1 MKKKATKARKRAT
14 RRPARTSYTTLRQIV
29 QWIPAGLPDRIARD
43 AGADIRKFSCTS
55 HVLALLHGHIVRA
68 GSLNEICDAARLHE
82 PELNRIRGATAPK
95 RNTFSNA
102 NRRRDPKIAEDFYW
116 EMFEHLMTICPSF
129 TQYKKHSGFIF
140 RLKRGIFAIDSTTL
154 KLTPDSID
162 RARHRRKKAAAK
174 THMAIDV
181 GSRLPTFAV
190 VEDAAHHDSTRA
202 DVLCAG
208 LKDGDVLLADRA
220 CVDFR
225 FLYGLAERGV
235 FLVLREKENMDFEVL
250 EERGHQDR
258 RILKDQTI
266 RLRGK
271 LTAEKYPE
279 PLRRVTAVV
288 EVDGQEREMTFITNN
303 FAWSPRTVSELYR
316 ARWVIESFFKELKQT
331 LQLTDFVGYNENAVK
346 WQVWIGLLAHLL
358 LRFLKHVSKW
368 GLSFSRLAGVVRAAV
383 RMRIDLLDALRK
395 YGTAG
400 GPKRPVIVGKQ
411 LYFQGFEPFAS
422 WPVG

>member
-1 MKKKATKARKRAT
+1 MKKRTKARNRAT
-14 RRPARTSYTTLRQIV
+14 TRPTRTAYTTLRQLV

-43 AGADIRKFSCTS
+43 IGADIRKFSCTS
-55 HVLALLHGHIVRA
+55 HVLALLYGQIVRA

-82 PELNRIRGATAPK
+82 PELSRIRGATAPK

-102 NRRRDPKIAEDFYW
+102 NRRRDPEIAERLYW
-116 EMFEHLMTICPSF
+116 GVFAHLQSICPSF
-129 TQYKKHSGFIF
+129 TQYKKHKGFIF

-154 KLTPDSID
+154 KLTLDSID
-162 RARHRRKKAAAK
+162 WARHRRKKAAAK
-174 THMAIDV
+174 THMSLNV
-181 GSRLPTFAV
+181 GNRLPTFAV

-202 DVLCAG
+202 DALCAG

-220 CVDFR
+220 YVDFL
-225 FLYGLAERGV
+225 FLHGLAARGI
-235 FLVLREKENMDFEVL
+235 FFVLREKENMDFEAL
-250 EERGHQDR
+250 EERQHQDR

-271 LTAEKYPE
+271 LTADKYPE

-288 EVDGQEREMTFITNN
+288 EVDGRDTEMTFISNN
-303 FAWSPRTVSELYR
+303 FAWSPRTVAELYR

-331 LQLTDFVGYNENAVK
+331 LQLADFVGYNENAVK
-346 WQVWIGLLAHLL
+346 WQVWVGLLAHLL

-368 GLSFSRLAGVVRAAV
+368 GLSFSRLAGVVRSAV
-383 RMRIDLLDALRK
+383 WMKIDLLDALRK

-400 GPKRPVIVGKQ
+400 GPKRPVIVEKQ
-411 LYFQGFEPFAS
+411 LYFQGFEPFS
-422 WPVG
+422 SRPVG

>member
-1 MKKKATKARKRAT
+1 MKKRTKARNRAT
-14 RRPARTSYTTLRQIV
+14 TRPTRTAYTTLRQLV

-43 AGADIRKFSCTS
+43 IGADIRKFSCTS
-55 HVLALLHGHIVRA
+55 HVLALLYGQIVRA

-82 PELNRIRGATAPK
+82 PELSRIRGATAPK

-102 NRRRDPKIAEDFYW
+102 NRRRDPEIAERLYW
-116 EMFEHLMTICPSF
+116 GVFAHLQSICPSF
-129 TQYKKHSGFIF
+129 TQYKKHKGFIF

-154 KLTPDSID
+154 KLTLDSID
-162 RARHRRKKAAAK
+162 WARHRRKKAAAK
-174 THMAIDV
+174 THMTLNV

-190 VEDAAHHDSTRA
+190 VEDAAHHNSTRA
-202 DVLCAG
+202 DALCAG

-220 CVDFR
+220 YVDFL
-225 FLYGLAERGV
+225 FLHGLAARGI
-235 FLVLREKENMDFEVL
+235 FFVLREKENMDFEVL
-250 EERGHQDR
+250 EERQHPDR

-271 LTAEKYPE
+271 LTADKYPE

-288 EVDGQEREMTFITNN
+288 EVDGRDTEMTFISNN
-303 FAWSPRTVSELYR
+303 FAWSPRTVAELYR

-331 LQLTDFVGYNENAVK
+331 LQLADFVGYNENAVK
-346 WQVWIGLLAHLL
+346 WQVWVGLLAHLL

-368 GLSFSRLAGVVRAAV
+368 GLSFSRLAGVVRSAV
-383 RMRIDLLDALRK
+383 WMKIDLLDALRK

-400 GPKRPVIVGKQ
+400 GPKRPVIVEKQ
-411 LYFQGFEPFAS
+411 LYFQGFEPFS
-422 WPVG
+422 SRPVG